1 MTVSKYNKDQLTFL
15 ANAVELNVLPA
26 ESIIEWC
33 DKQILDQDNPDEW
46 LIELSMT
53 KKHSID
59 IVKQLVSVGAS
70 LDIDDDLFMVLLSG
84 AYFQKR
90 INANRAVQLL
100 MERFCFI
107 DWKKMTELRQ
117 EIYVIDDEFDWNK
130 SKALKRLDALLREY
144 KAIYRR
150 RISEIGIKT

>member
-15 ANAVELNVLPA
+15 ANAVELNALSV
-26 ESIIEWC
+26 ESIVEWC
-33 DKQILDQDNPDEW
+33 DIQILNQDNPDEW

-53 KKHSID
+53 KKNPIS
-59 IVKQLVSVGAS
+59 IVKQLVTAGAS
-70 LDIDDDLFMVLLSG
+70 LDIDDGLFMVLLSG

-107 DWKKMTELRQ
+107 DWEEMTELRQ
-117 EIYVIDDEFDWNK
+117 EIYVIDDELDWNK

-144 KAIYRR
+144 KANYVGI
-150 RISEIGIKT
+150 ISEIGIKT